1 MNIKAEISQ
10 IINKQNGSPAYIR
23 GKLFEQL
30 KPFALFDAG
39 VIPQSTMTIGWHPHS
54 GVATITFPYDAKL
67 NHADSQGNGGT
78 INSRGLQW
86 MASGSGVWHKESYV
100 AEQSSVT
107 DKNSVAEKNHI
118 GILQLWLLLP
128 PKEETAPVRYFNLQP
143 NEIPQV
149 DNVRVLLGEYQG
161 AHATLKAAEQ
171 ISHNVSYLH
180 VQLEKGQRFQWQL
193 PKKQSRGFVYPMSG
207 RLLINQ
213 QSIETEQFALLKEF
227 DHSQQVTLSIIAEA
241 NSEFVVALT
250 EPWPYEVVSHGGQI
264 HTSKAALAIG
274 SKRIQALGNELVQ
287 QGEIR

>member
-1 MNIKAEISQ
+1 MNIKAEVSQ

-39 VIPQSTMTIGWHPHS
+39 VIPQSAMTIGWHPHS

-86 MASGSGVWHKESYV
+86 MASGSGVWHKENYV
-100 AEQSSVT
+100 AEQ
-107 DKNSVAEKNHI
+107 NPVAEKNHI

-128 PKEETAPVRYFNLQP
+128 PNEETAPVRYFNLQP
-143 NEIPQV
+143 DEIPQV
-149 DNVRVLLGEYQG
+149 GNVRVLLGEYQG
-161 AHATLKAAEQ
+161 AHVTLKAAEQ
-171 ISHNVSYLH
+171 VSHNVTYLH
-180 VQLEKGQRFQWQL
+180 IHLNKGQRFNWLL
-193 PKKQSRGFVYPMSG
+193 PKDQTRGFVYPMSG
-207 RLLINQ
+207 RLTINQ
-213 QSIETEQFALLKEF
+213 QSINAEQFALLKEF
-227 DHSQQVTLSIIAEA
+227 DTSQAVTLSVIAETDC
-241 NSEFVVALT
+241 EFVVALT